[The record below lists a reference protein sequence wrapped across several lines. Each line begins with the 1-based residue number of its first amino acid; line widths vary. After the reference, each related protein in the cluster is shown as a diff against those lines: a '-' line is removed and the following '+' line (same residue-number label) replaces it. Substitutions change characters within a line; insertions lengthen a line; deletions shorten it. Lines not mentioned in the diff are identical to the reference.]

1 MTQTTLPTPKRGQVT
16 RFTLNTTGEDSL
28 ALAKLATE
36 LKVKEQ
42 NHPLVIITANA
53 FDAQR
58 LLEEIPYFAPD
69 LKVHLLP
76 DWETLPYDQ
85 FSPHPDLISDRLTTL
100 YLITQNACDVIIV
113 PLSTA
118 LIRLS
123 PKAYLSANTF
133 MLKKGQKLDLEALRR
148 QCAEA
153 GYHHVSQV
161 ISHGEFSVRGGLV
174 DLFPMGSA
182 LPYRLDLFDDEIETI
197 RTFDVDTQRSLY
209 PVPEIRLLPAREF
222 PLDEA
227 GIATFRSQF
236 REAFEGDPQRAKI
249 YKDVSKGVASG
260 GIEWYLPLFFEQT
273 ANLLDYLPADS
284 LLCLHG
290 DLDQSAQQFWREAQ
304 SRYRT
309 LAHDTERPLLTP
321 ETLLIKTEDFFAAT
335 HAFARLTLQIEKSDN
350 GLPALDIERRAEQP
364 LHKLKDFISQF
375 KGHIF
380 IVAESLGRR
389 ETMAQLFTEHGLE
402 FTVCETW
409 NDFQTNK
416 ALNNK
421 TKAMLGVSTLH
432 SGFIASTDHNFTFA
446 VVTEAELYAA
456 TVRQQR
462 RREKEKARSTEG
474 MLKDLSELRLSDPVV
489 HEQHGVGRYKGL
501 VNLDFGEGE
510 TEFLLLEYYG
520 DDKLYVPVSQLFLIS
535 RYSGGPP
542 ESAPLHRLGSGN
554 WEKAKKK
561 ALKQI
566 RDTAAELLNLYA
578 QRASRRGHAFTL
590 SLHDYEAFCEGFPFE
605 ETPDQLEAIE
615 NVIKDMQSGRPMDRL
630 VCGDVGFGKTEVA
643 LRAAFVAVMGGRQVA
658 VLVPTTLLAEQH
670 FNNFSDRF
678 AEWPI
683 KVAEISRF
691 RTAKEQAAALKGLE
705 SGEIDIIIGTHRLIQ
720 KDVKFKNLGLVI
732 LDEEHRF
739 GVRQKEQLKALR
751 AEVDVLTLTATPIPR
766 TLSMAMEGLREFSV
780 ITTPPQKRL
789 SIKTFHT
796 EYSEGIIRE
805 AAMREFKRGGQVYFL
820 HNEVDTI
827 HSMRE
832 KLERIL
838 PDARIAV
845 AHGQLRERELE
856 NVMRDFYH
864 QRYNLLLCTTIIETG
879 IDVPTANTIIMN
891 KADMFGLAQMHQL
904 RGRVG
909 RSHHQAYAYLLT
921 DADRK
926 ITPQA
931 QKRLDA
937 IQLMEDLGAGFHL
950 AMHDLEIRGA
960 GELLGDSQ
968 SGEMQEIGFHL
979 YSDMLNHAVKQLKAG
994 KEPDL
999 NAPLGVTTEINLHTP
1014 ALLTNAY
1021 CPDVHERL
1029 VIYKRLA
1036 NCNDDDEL
1044 DSLQEELIDR
1054 FGLLPEQGEALIA
1067 CHRLR
1072 IAAKAIGIIK
1082 IDASADAIQLQFNPK
1097 ADIDPLKLINLLQRD
1112 RRCRMNGP
1120 DKLRVS
1126 VGLEAINLRAD
1137 FVKSLLKEFM

>member
-1 MTQTTLPTPKRGQVT
+1 MTQTQLTIPKSGLSSRVELST
-16 RFTLNTTGEDSL
+16 HGEDGL
-28 ALAKLATE
+28 ALAELGLKL
-36 LKVKEQ
+36 KIDSPSR
-42 NHPLVIITANA
+42 PLVIITANG

-58 LLEEIPYFAPD
+58 LLEEIPYFAPT
-69 LKVHLLP
+69 LSVHLLP

-85 FSPHPDLISDRLTTL
+85 FSPHPDLISERLTTL
-100 YLITQNACDVIIV
+100 YQIAQNACDVIIV

-133 MLKKGQKLDLEALRR
+133 MLKKGQILDTEALRL

-182 LPYRLDLFDDEIETI
+182 LPYRLDLFGDEIETI

-227 GIATFRSQF
+227 GIALFRGQF
-236 REAFEGDPQRAKI
+236 RETFEGDPQRAKI

-273 ANLLDYLPADS
+273 ATFLDYLPS
-284 LLCLHG
+284 NCLLCLHG
-290 DLDQSAQQFWREAQ
+290 DLDHSAQQFWREAQ
-304 SRYRT
+304 SRYKT

-321 ETLLIKTEDFFAAT
+321 EKLLIKTEDFFSAT
-335 HAFARLTLQIEKSDN
+335 HQFTRLSLSINSKSN

-364 LHKLKDFISQF
+364 LHKLQEFIADFSGRIL
-375 KGHIF
+375 IA
-380 IVAESLGRR
+380 AESLGRR
-389 ETMAQLFTEHGLE
+389 ETISQLFAEHSLQP
-402 FTVCETW
+402 TLIETW
-409 NDFQTNK
+409 ADFVN
-416 ALNNK
+416 
-421 TKAMLGVSTLH
+421 TKDKVMLGVAPLH
-432 SGFIASTDHNFTFA
+432 HGFANASKRDNIAII
-446 VVTEAELYAA
+446 TEAELYAA

-474 MLKDLSELRLSDPVV
+474 MLKDLSELRMDDPVV

-501 VNLDFGEGE
+501 VSIDFGEGE
-510 TEFLLLEYYG
+510 TELLLLEYFG

-590 SLHDYEAFCEGFPFE
+590 SLHDYESFCEGFPFE

-670 FNNFSDRF
+670 FNNFKDRF
-678 AEWPI
+678 AQWPI
-683 KVAEISRF
+683 KIAEISRF
-691 RTAKEQAAALKGLE
+691 RTAKEQKEALAGLE
-705 SGEIDIIIGTHRLIQ
+705 AGQIDIIIGTHRLIQ
-720 KDVKFKNLGLVI
+720 KDVKFKNLGLVV

-766 TLSMAMEGLREFSV
+766 TLSMAMEGLREFS
-780 ITTPPQKRL
+780 IISTPPQKRL

-796 EYSEGIIRE
+796 DYSEGIIRE

-856 NVMRDFYH
+856 HVMRDFYN

-879 IDVPTANTIIMN
+879 IDVPTANTIILN

-921 DADRK
+921 DPDRK
-926 ITPQA
+926 ITVQA

-1014 ALLTNAY
+1014 ALLTNKY

-1036 NCNDDDEL
+1036 NCVNDDDL
-1044 DSLQEELIDR
+1044 DNMQEELIDR

-1072 IAAKAIGIIK
+1072 IAAKAIGIVK
-1082 IDASADAIQLQFNPK
+1082 IDASSDAIQLQFNPK
-1097 ADIDPLKLINLLQRD
+1097 ADIDPMKLITLLQRD

-1120 DKLRVS
+1120 DKLRVA
-1126 VGLEAINLRAD
+1126 VGLENINHRAD
-1137 FVKSLLKEFM
+1137 FVKVLLKEFV